1 MDALATGLGEV
12 PGHAQD
18 AGAARRRPSRAEAE
32 AAVRT
37 LIRWAGD
44 DPRREG
50 LTDTPDRVL
59 RAYAEWFGGY
69 DEAVLARL
77 GLAAPAPPG

>member
-1 MDALATGLGEV
+1 MDALATGLGDV
-12 PGHAQD
+12 LDHAQD
-18 AGAARRRPSRAEAE
+18 SGVAGRPSRAEAE

-44 DPRREG
+44 DPGREG

-59 RAYAEWFGGY
+59 RAYTDWFGGY
-69 DEAVLARL
+69 DEDPLELRSR
-77 GLAAPAPPG
+77 